1 MVILIK
7 QPVCKI
13 KHTGYLWFTIPKNLL
28 HLPTF
33 AYYHQD
39 IIVHIQVAHQ
49 QQEHLMLSLNRVWF
63 SNFFQLPNSQ
73 CGAYNR
79 HWYKHQCCFCV
90 DCILQILFSSYL
102 ISIFLIIS
110 YRVKY
115 RKHFNQF
122 TMLLLLYVILCY
134 EIFFPLIFPILR
146 FMKAN
151 GRM

>member
-1 MVILIK
+1 MVYNSKESSASTHICIL
-7 QPVCKI
+7 PSR
-13 KHTGYLWFTIPKNLL
+13 YNS
-28 HLPTF
+28 
-33 AYYHQD
+33 AYSSGSSIASVFNAQSD
-39 IIVHIQVAHQ
+39 PGVVFK
-49 QQEHLMLSLNRVWF
+49 LF
-63 SNFFQLPNSQ
+63 SASYSQ

-90 DCILQILFSSYL
+90 DRILQILFSSYL

-122 TMLLLLYVILCY
+122 TMLLLLLLYVILCY